1 MLTSHQGFTDTTASE
16 VVGQASDLQLIPHSI
31 EAEQALLGALII
43 DPSQMLEVSYLE
55 GNDFYLRNH
64 GYLYDAMA
72 ALFKIHNGY
81 DYVTVVEY
89 LDSSGHLDDVGGAGA
104 LSGLMAT
111 TPTSY
116 GAPEYAKIV
125 YRHSISRQ
133 LIDICAKLTQEA
145 YKNVTSRSGDVLVSD
160 GLQRLSSIDT
170 ARNVSN
176 GPQPISTGVNQL
188 LDRMETIENTGQV
201 AGLQTGI
208 RKLDGILGGFGEQKF
223 YLLAG
228 RPGMGKSALALQI
241 AGNIAQKGSGVL
253 IFSLEMTEDDISA
266 RLMSSLC
273 GVPYD
278 TFNKGN
284 VGDNWKVIL
293 DAGARIAELPLE
305 IDATPALKIS
315 TIRSISQKAMLSNQI
330 GLVIIDHVGI
340 ARPERPGGNPYQ
352 NASDKA
358 DAVMALPKQL
368 GCPVLALSQLSRE
381 VESRADKRPQM
392 HDLRD
397 SGKWEENADVVMFL
411 YRDEFYNDDTDLRNM
426 AEISIRKNRGGKR
439 GIASVYANI
448 ATNRFCDLTT
458 ERATYE

>member
-1 MLTSHQGFTDTTASE
+1 MLTSQGFTDTTTSG
-16 VVGQASDLQLIPHSI
+16 VVGQASDLQLMPHSI
-31 EAEQALLGALII
+31 EAEQGLLGAVII
-43 DPSQMLEVSYLE
+43 DPAQMLEVSYLTAK
-55 GNDFYLRNH
+55 DFYLRNN
-64 GYLYDAMA
+64 GYLYDAMWT
-72 ALFKIHNGY
+72 LFRKHNGY
-81 DYVTVVEY
+81 DYVTIVEY
-89 LDSSGHLDDVGGAGA
+89 LNSSGHLDDVGGAGA
-104 LSGLMAT
+104 LSDLIAT

-116 GAPEYAKIV
+116 GAPEYAAIV

-133 LIDICAKLTQEA
+133 VIDQCRKSTQEA

-160 GLQRLSSIDT
+160 ALQRLAGIDT
-170 ARNVSN
+170 TKNVSN

-188 LDRMETIENTGQV
+188 LDRMEAIEQTGQV

-208 RKLDGILGGFGEQKF
+208 RKLDAILGGFGEQKF

-241 AGNIAQKGSGVL
+241 ACNVAQKGSGVL
-253 IFSLEMTEDDISA
+253 IFSLEMTADEISA

-293 DAGARIAELPLE
+293 NAGARIAELPLE

-340 ARPERPGGNPYQ
+340 AKPERSGGNPYQ

-358 DAVMALPKQL
+358 DAIMALPKQL
-368 GCPVLALSQLSRE
+368 GCPVLALSQLSRD
-381 VESRADKRPQM
+381 VESRADKRPQL

-397 SGKWEENADVVMFL
+397 SGKWEENADAVIFL

-439 GIASVYANI
+439 GIASVYANV
-448 ATNRFCDLTT
+448 ATNRFCDLVT
-458 ERATYE
+458 ERTAL

>member
-1 MLTSHQGFTDTTASE
+1 
-16 VVGQASDLQLIPHSI
+16 
-31 EAEQALLGALII
+31 
-43 DPSQMLEVSYLE
+43 
-55 GNDFYLRNH
+55 
-64 GYLYDAMA
+64 
-72 ALFKIHNGY
+72 
-81 DYVTVVEY
+81 
-89 LDSSGHLDDVGGAGA
+89 
-104 LSGLMAT
+104 
-111 TPTSY
+111 
-116 GAPEYAKIV
+116 V

-315 TIRSISQKAMLSNQI
+315 TIRSIAQKAMLSNQI